1 MLVWAR
7 LCVLNA
13 LLREYVLFDSK
24 FRVKEMHARVKKR
37 KIQPF
42 FILIGWCRTIHAC
55 VSDCVLLCADGDFIR
70 QATMRTRTIHA
81 APQAHDV
88 AFRC

>member
-24 FRVKEMHARVKKR
+24 VRVKEMHARVKNEKFS
-37 KIQPF
+37 PF
-42 FILIGWCRTIHAC
+42 Y
-55 VSDCVLLCADGDFIR
+55 ADRLVQDDPC
-70 QATMRTRTIHA
+70 M
-81 APQAHDV
+81 
-88 AFRC
+88 CE